1 MKRLA
6 TVQDLSC
13 LGKCSLTV
21 ALPVISAMGIECAV
35 LPTAVLST
43 HTGFPG
49 NTCLDLSG
57 ELLPMARHWHSL
69 GVHLDGI
76 STGYLANAAQCD
88 QVAELLSL
96 FPGVPL
102 FVDPVMGDN
111 GKLYRGMAPE
121 FPRAMGALCARAAVI
136 VPNLTEA
143 CLLTG
148 RAYNPRPTRG
158 ECQSLLSALLDLGC
172 GSVVLTGIPGDGKIG
187 VAVQTRGEGPI
198 FRFAPKIPWSFHG
211 TGDIFSAVT
220 VGSLLQGLPLEE
232 AAIRAAQF
240 VAACLTAADPAK
252 EPFGVPFETCLSLLI
267 PQSPDVSGGE

>member
-121 FPRAMGALCARAAVI
+121 FPRAMARLCARASVI
-136 VPNLTEA
+136 LPNLTEA
-143 CLLTG
+143 
-148 RAYNPRPTRG
+148 
-158 ECQSLLSALLDLGC
+158 ALLIGRPYPNSPDQGQLEAILEELLALGC
-172 GSVVLTGIPGDGKIG
+172 DSVVLTGLEQGDLIG
-187 VAVQTRGEGPI
+187 VAVQTRGQAPA
-198 FRFAPKIPWSFHG
+198 FHFAPRVPKSFHG

-220 VGSLLQGLPLEE
+220 VGSLLRGFGLS
-232 AAIRAAQF
+232 AAAQAAASF
-240 VAACLTAADPAK
+240 VATCLQAADPTQ
-252 EPFGVPFETCLSLLI
+252 EPYGVPFETCLPLLWK
-267 PQSPDVSGGE
+267 GL